1 MFKAQEGD
9 TLEENGLYSRMTE
22 NELKFAKQYR
32 ADIAEVYK
40 KLALDHMP
48 GAFKEFVPLASSNES
63 MNSSS
68 LTKTKKIDPPVPQ
81 PNLSSTVFVKA
92 VEDIN
97 GVRIEDEAGRGRD
110 ENYDMAAGSQHI
122 LNYKSV
128 ANLIRSGQ
136 VKLV

>member
-1 MFKAQEGD
+1 
-9 TLEENGLYSRMTE
+9 MTA

-68 LTKTKKIDPPVPQ
+68 LAKTKK
-81 PNLSSTVFVKA
+81 L
-92 VEDIN
+92 
-97 GVRIEDEAGRGRD
+97 
-110 ENYDMAAGSQHI
+110 I
-122 LNYKSV
+122 LLCL
-128 ANLIRSGQ
+128 NLI
-136 VKLV
+136 